1 MKAYPGSALWLLRH
15 ELRLFWYAV
24 LASGKN
30 VQTRAVDWK
39 LPAVV
44 LALWSLLH
52 LGAYV
57 VLRRAPGGDGRLP
70 QELVVAASAILLAT
84 FLFMLSSALK
94 SSVEVLFDRGDM
106 DLLLSSPLPSRSIFM
121 VRLAGIVISVAA
133 IYLFFLAPL
142 AHAGALLG
150 QPRWLAAYPV
160 LLGMAAIAASMA
172 MLSTLG
178 LVRWLGARRT
188 RVVAQVLGAIA
199 GALLFILSQLPN
211 MAGYGRPEGDA
222 SLPRMLGS
230 AAGIPADSLL
240 WLPGRA
246 ALGDPVAVALVALV
260 ALLFFWL
267 TVRLTHRSFARGLQL
282 AAGSGGS
289 ARRPAG
295 ALRFRFGHSLFSVV
309 VRKEWQLI
317 LRDPH
322 LISQVLLQL
331 LYLLPV
337 CFLIFRRDGGEPLAV
352 GAGLTML
359 CGSLC
364 AALAWIVLL
373 AEDAP
378 DLLQSAP
385 ASASTVRNAKLFA
398 AMGPVL
404 ALVASPVLWLTW
416 RQPVAGSL
424 AAFTICGVSLGA
436 VLIVMWTGKPGKRDK
451 LTTRGQRNGLG
462 VFLELSNLLG
472 WGVLAFLLPAVAS
485 RDQPEIGMLL
495 GSAIAGLVALGVP
508 TLAWVLRRRAR

>member
-1 MKAYPGSALWLLRH
+1 MRPGSALWLLRH
-15 ELRLFWYAV
+15 ELRMSWYAV

-30 VQTRAVDWK
+30 AQSRSVDWK
-39 LPAVV
+39 LPTVV
-44 LALWSLLH
+44 LALWLLLH

-57 VLRRAPGGDGRLP
+57 VLRQIPGGEP
-70 QELVVAASAILLAT
+70 PHELVVAASAVLLAT

-106 DLLLSSPLPSRSIFM
+106 DLLLSSPLPSPSIFI
-121 VRLAGIVISVAA
+121 VRLAGIVIRIAA
-133 IYLFFLAPL
+133 IYLFFLTPL

-150 QPRWLAAYPV
+150 QPRWLAAYSV
-160 LLGMAAIAASMA
+160 LLGMAAIAASAA
-172 MLSTLG
+172 MSSTLG

-211 MAGYGRPEGDA
+211 MAGYGRQEGDA
-222 SLPRMLGS
+222 RMARILGS
-230 AAGIPADSLL
+230 ASGIPADSLL

-246 ALGDPVAVALVALV
+246 ALGDPVGVAAVALVALL
-260 ALLFFWL
+260 AFGL
-267 TVRLTHRSFARGLQL
+267 TVRLTHHSFVRGLQL
-282 AAGSGGS
+282 AAGSEGS
-289 ARRPAG
+289 TRRPAG
-295 ALRFRFGHSLFSVV
+295 ALRFQFGRSLFSVV
-309 VRKEWQLI
+309 ARKEWQLI
-317 LRDPH
+317 LRDPQ

-337 CFLIFRRDGGEPLAV
+337 CFLIFRSDGAQPLAV

-359 CGSLC
+359 CRSLC
-364 AALAWIVLL
+364 AALAWIVLQ

-404 ALVASPVLWLTW
+404 ALVAVPVLWLTW

-436 VLIVMWTGKPGKRDK
+436 VVIVMWTGKPGKRDK
-451 LTTRGQRNGLG
+451 LATRGQRNGLG
-462 VFLELSNLLG
+462 VFLELSNLLA
-472 WGVLAFLLPAVAS
+472 WGALAFLLPAAVTE
-485 RDQPEIGMLL
+485 DQPGIGMLL
-495 GSAIAGLVALGVP
+495 GIMVSTVVALGVP
-508 TLAWVLRRRAR
+508 VLAWGLRHRSR